1 MEEFISFVARH
12 LVNYPDKV
20 RVEKTNDA
28 EARER
33 YLLFVEPSDRGKIIG
48 RQGRTIKSFRILVG
62 AVAARSGKRASFDI
76 FDDRPPS
83 GRPRYRD
90 AKR

>member
-1 MEEFISFVARH
+1 MEKFIAFIAQH
-12 LVNYPDKV
+12 LVNFPDKV
-20 RVEKTNDA
+20 RVDKTD
-28 EARER
+28 EADDRER

-83 GRPRYRD
+83 AKSRYND
-90 AKR
+90 SKK